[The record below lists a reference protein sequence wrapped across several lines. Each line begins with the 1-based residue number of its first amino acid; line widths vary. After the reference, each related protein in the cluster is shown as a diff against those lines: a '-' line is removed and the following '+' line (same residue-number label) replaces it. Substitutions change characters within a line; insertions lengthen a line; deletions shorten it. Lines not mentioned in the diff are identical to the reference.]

1 MFRNPMANQAR
12 TEPANNPAPQPSWPN
27 KSAPDEALD
36 YAQSPVQT
44 PTTTRAMTES
54 ESLAREIKEGTLNG
68 FIGNGTAVV
77 GEAMFKGMLR
87 VDGHLSGRV
96 TSEDGT
102 LIVGN
107 NGQVDANVEVAVAT
121 INGTINGDII
131 ATKRIEIGRAAKVT
145 GNIQTAA
152 LVIEQGAIFEGSCR
166 MLHLKKAADKPSADK
181 PAKDGEAAKPSTAK
195 PPTPKPLTAVSSTTV
210 ETPESAQP
218 SIVSDVAS

>member
-1 MFRNPMANQAR
+1 MFRNPMANQTR
-12 TEPANNPAPQPSWPN
+12 TEPATNPAPQPSWSN
-27 KSAPDEALD
+27 KSAPEEASD
-36 YAQSPVQT
+36 YAQLPGQTPVQT
-44 PTTTRAMTES
+44 PATMRAMTES

-68 FIGNGTAVV
+68 FIGNGTALV

-87 VDGHLSGRV
+87 VDGHLSGRI

-102 LIVGN
+102 LIIGT

-121 INGTINGDII
+121 INGTVNGDII

-166 MLHLKKAADKPSADK
+166 MLHLKKAADT
-181 PAKDGEAAKPSTAK
+181 PAKNGEKNVEAAKPSTSSK
-195 PPTPKPLTAVSSTTV
+195 PI
-210 ETPESAQP
+210 EIPESAQP
-218 SIVSDVAS
+218 SIISDVAS

>member
-1 MFRNPMANQAR
+1 MFRNPMANQTR
-12 TEPANNPAPQPSWPN
+12 TEPVTNPNPAPQPSWSN
-27 KSAPDEALD
+27 KSAPDEAGD
-36 YAQSPVQT
+36 YAQLPGQMPVQT
-44 PTTTRAMTES
+44 PATMRAMTES

-68 FIGNGTAVV
+68 FIGNGTALV

-102 LIVGN
+102 LIIGT

-121 INGTINGDII
+121 INGTVNGDII

-166 MLHLKKAADKPSADK
+166 MLHLKKAADT
-181 PAKDGEAAKPSTAK
+181 PAKNGEKNVEAAKPPAPSK
-195 PPTPKPLTAVSSTTV
+195 PV
-210 ETPESAQP
+210 EMPESAQP
-218 SIVSDVAS
+218 SIISDVAS